1 MMSDEPVGTDQVKS
15 AGASQTVG
23 IVQGVTGP
31 HIVSVGLL
39 DLRGVPA
46 EQVAQIRSIR
56 SVGAVLVDEGN
67 RHALSQATVEST
79 GGIVV
84 VEPGLRVMV
93 EPFLEISKAT
103 LDGMPAGQKLMLVG
117 IVFFKPDVP
126 PALIAEK
133 FEDLRVVGV
142 LFACAGAQG
151 ALLGR
156 MQSTGVSITLPDD
169 VGAVVRSLGENRL
182 TPDYLAHLQDNSAYL
197 NIGATFV
204 SDDVTEA
211 LLAQKVQSYYN
222 IGATF
227 APAPLLALLKARC
240 PTNLGHFGEPDEP
253 KGEALP
259 ADASSATA

>member
-1 MMSDEPVGTDQVKS
+1 MSDESVGVEQTQA
-15 AGASQTVG
+15 AGASRSMG
-23 IVQGVTGP
+23 IVQGVPGP

-46 EQVAQIRSIR
+46 EQVAQIQSIN

-67 RHALSQATVEST
+67 RHALSQASVEST

-84 VEPGLRVMV
+84 VEPGMRVMV

-103 LDGMPAGQKLMLVG
+103 MEGMPVGQKLMLVG

-126 PALIAEK
+126 PALISEK
-133 FEDLRVVGV
+133 FEDLRVLGI

-151 ALLGR
+151 ALLGK
-156 MQSTGVSITLPDD
+156 MQTTGVSITLPDD
-169 VGAVVRSLGENRL
+169 VGPVVRSLGENRL
-182 TPDYLAHLQDNSAYL
+182 TPDYLSRLQDNSAYL
-197 NIGATFV
+197 NIGATTV

-211 LLAQKVQSYYN
+211 LLAQKIQSYFN
-222 IGATF
+222 IGATM

-253 KGEALP
+253 SGEARP
-259 ADASSATA
+259 PDASSASP

>member
-1 MMSDEPVGTDQVKS
+1 MSDESVGLEQTQA
-15 AGASQTVG
+15 AGTSRSMG
-23 IVQGVTGP
+23 IVQGVPGP

-46 EQVAQIRSIR
+46 EQVAQIESIN

-67 RHALSQATVEST
+67 RHALSQASVEST

-84 VEPGLRVMV
+84 VEPGMRVMV

-103 LDGMPAGQKLMLVG
+103 MEGMPVGQKLMLVG

-126 PALIAEK
+126 PALISEK
-133 FEDLRVVGV
+133 FEDLRVLGI

-151 ALLGR
+151 ALLGK
-156 MQSTGVSITLPDD
+156 MQTTGVSITLPDD
-169 VGAVVRSLGENRL
+169 VGPVVRSLGENRL
-182 TPDYLAHLQDNSAYL
+182 TPDYLSHLQDNSAYL

-204 SDDVTEA
+204 SDDVTES
-211 LLAQKVQSYYN
+211 LLAQKIQSYYN
-222 IGATF
+222 IGATM

-253 KGEALP
+253 SGEAP
-259 ADASSATA
+259 PSDAGSATR